1 MEVILVFIFVAVSV
15 SYWWLWRQKILEKPW
30 TNEGTEADLR
40 DDIGSILPTATTG
53 LILFLAVVTSV
64 FALFISAYFTRMELN
79 DWNPIQEPGL
89 LWINTVL
96 LVLASVSIHVSTRAD
111 NVNIVK
117 AALLATGVFTVSFI
131 WGQYAAWQ
139 QLIDAGYY
147 LQSNPANS
155 FFYLFTGLHGL
166 HLLGGLWV
174 WLWATLRIFTEVEV
188 DRAKISVQLCRTYWH
203 FLLIVWMVLFAL
215 LLST

>member
-15 SYWWLWRQKILEKPW
+15 SYWWLWRQKIFEKPW

-53 LILFLAVVTSV
+53 LVLFLAVVTSV

-79 DWNPIQEPGL
+79 DWNPIQEPRL

-131 WGQYAAWQ
+131 WGQFAAWQ

-174 WLWATLRIFTEVEV
+174 WLWATLRIFTEV
-188 DRAKISVQLCRTYWH
+188 
-203 FLLIVWMVLFAL
+203 
-215 LLST
+215 